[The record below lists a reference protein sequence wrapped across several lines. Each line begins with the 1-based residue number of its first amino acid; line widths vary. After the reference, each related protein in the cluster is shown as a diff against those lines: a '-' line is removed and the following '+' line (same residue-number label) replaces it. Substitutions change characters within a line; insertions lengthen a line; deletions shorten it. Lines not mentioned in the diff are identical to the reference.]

1 MKVAKILQHE
11 SFNRR
16 KMLST
21 TARNMQQTTIQI
33 FTKTRTWKSII
44 DFIESKGNDAKEKS
58 ILSLKVINIC

>member
-1 MKVAKILQHE
+1 
-11 SFNRR
+11 
-16 KMLST
+16 MLST